1 MDRGMGAVTFF
12 IIRGAEVVKN
22 FLSSLVDLTALPA
35 MDLGGGGTSGLRA
48 ICALLFEGC
57 GATTGLRATR
67 VLVLGVFFCDG
78 LYFGSGGAIYNDS
91 SYHRQRVCD
100 ASLRA
105 SLRASRYEAPAS

>member
-1 MDRGMGAVTFF
+1 MGAVTFF

-67 VLVLGVFFCDG
+67 VLVLG
-78 LYFGSGGAIYNDS
+78 GSAPMPRTSD
-91 SYHRQRVCD
+91 HRQRVGD
-100 ASLRA
+100 AEVALRTP
-105 SLRASRYEAPAS
+105 ASRYEAPAS